1 MRLLENEK
9 EPEFTTIHVDSDDD
23 LWYLRNIISAGDSVK
38 MSVMRRL
45 EKQQDMTRSKEV
57 PRKPV
62 TLTITVESVEF
73 QEFSAILRVL
83 GTVTAGSEDALNQHQ
98 AFAIS
103 PGETFMIFKR
113 NWTLQQKELLNEALE
128 NKFSDKFFFV
138 ALDDEEASLIGLKSY
153 GLQNIGKIDSH
164 KTGKDYASDYSE
176 EKYLKEVYDS
186 LRRMLPENA
195 NVVVLGAGFTREK
208 FVKTAKTSQSKFN
221 LVSFPTTRSDEGAV
235 WEFLNSPESD
245 TILENFRL
253 SGDARLV
260 DEFLTR
266 LKTTGEATYGFES
279 VRKALESGAVDVLLL
294 SEEKFRTDEGR
305 SLLQLAENFATRVHI
320 MSLSGEKGNIIKNFG
335 GYCALLRYQI

>member
-1 MRLLENEK
+1 MRLLENDK
-9 EPEFTTIHVDSDDD
+9 EPDFTTIHVDSDDD
-23 LWYLRNIISAGDSVK
+23 LWYLRNIISVGDSVK

-62 TLTITVESVEF
+62 TLTITVESIEF
-73 QEFSAILRVL
+73 QEFSGTLRVL
-83 GTVTAGSEDALNQHQ
+83 GMVTAGSEDALNQHQ

-103 PGETFMIFKR
+103 PGETFMIMKKS
-113 NWTLQQKELLNEALE
+113 WTSHQKELLDEALE
-128 NKFSDKFFFV
+128 NKFSDRFYFV
-138 ALDDEEASLIGLKSY
+138 ALDDEEAYLIGLKSY
-153 GLQNIGKIDSH
+153 GLQHIGKIDSH

-195 NVVVLGAGFTREK
+195 NLIVLGAGFTREK
-208 FVKTAKTSQSKFN
+208 FLKTARGSQTKFN
-221 LVSFPTTRSDEGAV
+221 LVSYPTSRSDEGAV

-260 DEFLTR
+260 DEFLAR
-266 LKTTGEATYGFES
+266 LKTTGEATYGFDS
-279 VRKALESGAVDVLLL
+279 VKKAIEEGAVDVLLL

-305 SLLQLAENFATRVHI
+305 ALLELSENFATKVHI

-335 GYCALLRYQI
+335 GYCALLRYRI